1 MPPAARPANPSPES
15 SMHELILLRHAEAV
29 PMETAGDD
37 RQRPLSARGEQEAQA
52 AGLWLANH
60 GLRPDRVLCSPARRA
75 GETTW
80 LALAAIDGAPVPQMA
95 DEIYDASPGELLA
108 LLDQQAGAGTVL
120 LVGHNPGIE
129 RLVALL
135 VEGRS
140 DEFRGMPPGALA
152 VLHLGGT
159 LEPGNAR
166 LDAFWSP

>member
-1 MPPAARPANPSPES
+1 
-15 SMHELILLRHAEAV
+15 MHELILLRHAEAV
-29 PMETAGDD
+29 PIETSGDD
-37 RQRPLSARGEQEAQA
+37 QQRPLSTRGEQEAQA
-52 AGLWLANH
+52 AGRWLAAH
-60 GLRPDRVLCSPARRA
+60 GVRPERVLCSPTRRTDETAR
-75 GETTW
+75 
-80 LALAAIDGAPVPQMA
+80 LAMAAINSAPAPQMA
-95 DEIYDASPGELLA
+95 NEIYNASPGELLA
-108 LLDQQAGAGTVL
+108 LLDQHSDAGTVV

-152 VLHLGGT
+152 VLHLDGA

>member
-1 MPPAARPANPSPES
+1 
-15 SMHELILLRHAEAV
+15 MHELILLRHAEAV
-29 PMETAGDD
+29 PIEHADD
-37 RQRPLSARGEQEAQA
+37 DQQRPLSARGEQEAQA
-52 AGLWLANH
+52 AGLWLAAH
-60 GLRPDRVLCSPARRA
+60 GSQPDRVLCSPTRRTDETAR
-75 GETTW
+75 
-80 LALAAIDGAPVPQMA
+80 LALAALASPPVPQIA
-95 DEIYDASPGELLA
+95 AEIYDASPGELLA
-108 LLDQQAGAGTVL
+108 LLDQHGDAGTVM

-152 VLHLGGT
+152 VMHLNGA

>member
-1 MPPAARPANPSPES
+1 MQ
-15 SMHELILLRHAEAV
+15 ELILLRHAEAV
-29 PMETAGDD
+29 PIETTGDD
-37 RQRPLSARGEQEAQA
+37 QERPLSARGEQEAQA
-52 AGLWLANH
+52 AGLWLAAH
-60 GLRPDRVLCSPARRA
+60 GVRPERVLCSPTRRTD
-75 GETTW
+75 ETTR
-80 LALAAIDGAPVPQMA
+80 LALAAIDSAPVPQMA
-95 DEIYDASPGELLA
+95 REIYDASPGELLA
-108 LLDQQAGAGTVL
+108 LLDQYADAGTVM

-152 VLHLGGT
+152 VLHLNGS

>member
-1 MPPAARPANPSPES
+1 
-15 SMHELILLRHAEAV
+15 MHELILLRHAEAV
-29 PMETAGDD
+29 PIETAGDD
-37 RQRPLSARGEQEAQA
+37 LQRPLSPRGEQEAQA
-52 AGLWLANH
+52 AGLWLTAH
-60 GLRPDRVLCSPARRA
+60 GVQPDRVLCSPTRRTD
-75 GETTW
+75 ETTR
-80 LALAAIDGAPVPQMA
+80 LALAAMANAPVPQIA

-108 LLDQQAGAGTVL
+108 LLDQHADAGTVL

-152 VLHLGGT
+152 VLHLDGV